1 MFNPEA
7 MPETTP
13 ENVKKAEELKLPKT
27 SDEHIAPLESEAML
41 ETTPEKAPEN
51 ISRRDF
57 LKKGLGLL
65 GGAMLLSPKLNMAE
79 TSPQKEILTK
89 AKIIDDIGQ
98 ATEYCENIVG
108 IMEQEEKMIDIKY
121 GHYNYL
127 DQEIKKYKEI
137 VKSLIKVFKDK
148 KSSLDKTEQ
157 SIEQFKLDV
166 EVNEAYDTAKPIIDK
181 DREEIQKLI
190 LDKEGIIIEID
201 KKILAHEK
209 VNIKEQKNKE
219 DVMKNM
225 RNTIFKQ

>member
-1 MFNPEA
+1 MEKLEKGMPLSEKAPEA
-7 MPETTP
+7 
-13 ENVKKAEELKLPKT
+13 
-27 SDEHIAPLESEAML
+27 
-41 ETTPEKAPEN
+41 TPEKAPEN

-89 AKIIDDIGQ
+89 AKIIDDIGK
-98 ATEYCENIVG
+98 ATEDCEKIVDS
-108 IMEQEEKMIDIKY
+108 MEEEERMIDIKY

-127 DQEIKKYKEI
+127 DQEIKTYKKI
-137 VKSLIKVFKDK
+137 VESLIKVFKDK

-157 SIEQFKLDV
+157 SIGQLKLDV

-181 DREEIQKLI
+181 DREEIRKLI
-190 LDKEGIIIEID
+190 LDKKEIIIEID
-201 KKILAHEK
+201 KKILTHEQ